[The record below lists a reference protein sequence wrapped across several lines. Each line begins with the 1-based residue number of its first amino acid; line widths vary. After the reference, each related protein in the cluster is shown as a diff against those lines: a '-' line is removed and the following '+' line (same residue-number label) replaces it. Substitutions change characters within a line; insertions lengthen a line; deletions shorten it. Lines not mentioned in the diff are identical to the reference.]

1 VNEKT
6 KGAFGQKEIRASS
19 SFFAVLVDENLFYKG
34 VDKSSVHGARL
45 HQHVHVA
52 GSPNVVNREAQYGGE
67 HPPYPFKSGDSLLNL
82 TRTYNVRPILSCPL
96 VGL

>member
-1 VNEKT
+1 MKRQRVRLERRSL
-6 KGAFGQKEIRASS
+6 GHSS

-34 VDKSSVHGARL
+34 VDKSSVHSARL

-52 GSPNVVNREAQYGGE
+52 GSPNVVNRKAQSGGE
-67 HPPYPFKSGDSLLNL
+67 QPPYPFKSGDSLLNL
-82 TRTYNVRPILSCPL
+82 TRTYNVRPLLSCSL